1 MGRLENKTAVVT
13 GATSGIGEAVAKMFA
28 AEGATIVATGRNEEK
43 GAKLIAHIE
52 AAGGTAAFF
61 ACDLRKKDSIAEL
74 KEYAYAQYGKVDVL
88 FNNAGVLVH
97 KPFLEQ
103 NDEDFD
109 LIAETNYRAYIWT
122 MQAFMPAMLAEGK
135 GNIINISSISS
146 LWPESGATFYGAMKA
161 AVSNISRNIAKEYAR
176 QGIRVNCILPG
187 PIDTGM
193 TPPGFEDTSWAK
205 QLLVLGR
212 LGVPNDIAYAAVYLA
227 SDESSFVTGQSMV
240 VDGGVCV
247 SN

>member
-1 MGRLENKTAVVT
+1 MGRLENKIALVT

-28 AEGATIVATGRNEEK
+28 AEGAKVIATGRNNEK
-43 GAKLIAHIE
+43 GGLLVEEIKNNGNE
-52 AAGGTAAFF
+52 AVFMS
-61 ACDLRKKDSIAEL
+61 CDLREKTSITALKDF
-74 KEYAYAQYGKVDVL
+74 AYHQYETVDIL

-97 KPFLEQ
+97 KAFLEQ
-103 NDEDFD
+103 DDNDFN
-109 LIAETNYRAYIWT
+109 LIMETNYRAYVWT
-122 MQAFMPAMLAEGK
+122 MQAFLPKMIERKYGS
-135 GNIINISSISS
+135 IINVSSISS
-146 LWPESGATFYGAMKA
+146 IWPEANATFYGAMKA
-161 AVSNISRNIAKEYAR
+161 AVSNISRNVAKEYAR
-176 QGIRVNCILPG
+176 KGVRVNCILPG

-193 TPPGFEDTSWAK
+193 TPPGFESSDWAK

-212 LGVPNDIAYAAVYLA
+212 LGVPDDIAYAAVYLA